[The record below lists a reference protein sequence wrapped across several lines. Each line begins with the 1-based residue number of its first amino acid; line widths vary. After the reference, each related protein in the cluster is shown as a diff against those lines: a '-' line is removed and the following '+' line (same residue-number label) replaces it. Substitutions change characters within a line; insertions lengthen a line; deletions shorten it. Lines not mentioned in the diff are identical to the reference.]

1 MTPRRGQ
8 DVLWMLR
15 GVAGVMATLCLAFG
29 LVSGIEV
36 LGLALVF
43 GVCALLF
50 HRQYRREVRRS
61 GGDGAAA

>member
-1 MTPRRGQ
+1 
-8 DVLWMLR
+8 MLR